1 MLRKD
6 HPWWRWRNE
15 RSMIFLASVCV
26 QAYKNNIV
34 YGLWRVMIFV
44 TLVTKKYHPLN
55 PSIILHKKHITNIS
69 TNGHPP
75 IICTIANDILPSIQV
90 WCHIETKA
98 GAATCPQSFICINY
112 GPLNIEMR
120 HFPLLARFIGPFISL
135 RGNTDNT
142 IQTSCQQT
150 PLKHLNVHQ
159 NRENSPQIYI
169 AYSKWAQVRM
179 LTLLCRVPYG

>member
-15 RSMIFLASVCV
+15 RSMMFFLASVCV
-26 QAYKNNIV
+26 QAYTNNIV

-75 IICTIANDILPSIQV
+75 IICTIANEIAFNTGMVSYRNKGRGSHLPTIVYMHKLWTTQHRNEALSA
-90 WCHIETKA
+90 T
-98 GAATCPQSFICINY
+98 GAVYWT
-112 GPLNIEMR
+112 
-120 HFPLLARFIGPFISL
+120 
-135 RGNTDNT
+135 
-142 IQTSCQQT
+142 
-150 PLKHLNVHQ
+150 
-159 NRENSPQIYI
+159 IYI
-169 AYSKWAQVRM
+169 ATWKHRQYNSN
-179 LTLLCRVPYG
+179 